1 MQLVGLVNNAGILVR
16 RMLCVAVKIIIT
28 SLMFLLL
35 LATGAPAVV
44 LSPLIVRFVV
54 PKGDAWS
61 CRVDRSGRLQENHG
75 CQSLWHRQGDKQ
87 RIALA
92 ATITRS
98 STHSYHNYS
107 IHNRMCDCVARVCRF
122 FVNNFYH
129 N

>member
-16 RMLCVAVKIIIT
+16 RMLCVAVKIII
-28 SLMFLLL
+28 SSSMFF
-35 LATGAPAVV
+35 ATGAPAVV
-44 LSPLIVRFVV
+44 LFPLIVRFVV

-98 STHSYHNYS
+98 SAHSYH
-107 IHNRMCDCVARVCRF
+107 ITVA
-122 FVNNFYH
+122 
-129 N
+129 